1 MYIIQ
6 VTFDQEEGRDIF
18 ADVQADPGF
27 TNHTH
32 YVETSLEATKALAT
46 IIAEGFKALRQEG
59 TINIYER
66 TNAGEPSRVIYHVEI
81 FHDKIEIT
89 E

>member
-27 TNHTH
+27 THHSH
-32 YVETSLEATKALAT
+32 YIESSLEATKALAT
-46 IIAEGFKALRQEG
+46 IIAEGFKALNQEG
-59 TINIYER
+59 TINIYDR
-66 TNAGEPSRVIYHVEI
+66 PSEPAASRVIYHVEI
-81 FHDKIEIT
+81 FNGKIEIT

>member
-6 VTFDQEEGRDIF
+6 ITFDQEEGRDIF

-27 TNHTH
+27 TNHSH

-46 IIAEGFKALRQEG
+46 IIAEGYKALGQEG

-66 TNAGEPSRVIYHVEI
+66 TNAGDASRVIYHVEI
-81 FHDKIEIT
+81 FQGKIEVT